1 MEQRVTS
8 LIESTVNTLGFDV
21 VKVIIH
27 GTSTKIVEILIERI
41 DGEKV
46 QVNDCQVVS
55 KNISAML
62 DVEDIIPGKY
72 FLEVSSAGVERP
84 LVKITDFDKF
94 AGREIKIRLKA
105 AFNGNLTYKGQLLG
119 VEGEKVK
126 LKSKNIEMFFYYS
139 HIKNAK
145 LVLTDD
151 MFRALLNKK
160 D

>member
-8 LIESTVNTLGFDV
+8 LIESTVNALGFDV

-27 GTSTKIVEILIERI
+27 GTSTKIVEILIERS

-94 AGREIKIRLKA
+94 AGREVKIRLKA

-126 LKSKNIEMFFYYS
+126 LKSKNIEMFFDYS
-139 HIKNAK
+139 NIKNAK